1 MSTKKDKFSAQDI
14 RFMRLAIKLARAKKG
29 FTGDN
34 PSVGCVIVKKNQIIS
49 IGQTGLNG
57 RPHAET
63 NAINNS
69 FQNLSG
75 SKMYV
80 TLEPCTHYGQTPP
93 CTKSIIK
100 SGIDE
105 VIYSINDIDKKV
117 KGKSFKILNKKNI
130 KVKRG
135 LLKNEVKKLYKSYLV
150 NRLNKMPYITGKIA
164 VSKNNLIYSENQK
177 RITNKFS
184 EKLTHFLRY
193 KNDAILI
200 TGKTLNIDN
209 PRLTCRLKGYE
220 KFSPKKIILDRKLE
234 IASKSYIF
242 KNAKTEPTIIF
253 HNSKNKNKLKI
264 LKKQKIHLIRSDL
277 KGKNSFYLKDI
288 LKKIYYLGVRS
299 LLIEGGDKITNSFIK
314 NNLFNEF
321 YLFKSPNKLS
331 KKKKYSSFTSLKLL
345 NKKYDKTPKIR
356 FKLFNDIITIYEK

>member
-14 RFMRLAIKLARAKKG
+14 KFMRLAIKLAREKKG
-29 FTGDN
+29 LTGDN

-80 TLEPCTHYGQTPP
+80 TLEPCNHYGQTPP
-93 CTKSIIK
+93 CTNNIIK
-100 SGIDE
+100 SGIGE

-117 KGKSFKILNKKNI
+117 KGKSFKIFNKKNI
-130 KVKRG
+130 KVKKG
-135 LLKNEVKKLYKSYLV
+135 LLKDEVKKLYKSYLV

-164 VSKNNLIYSENQK
+164 VSKNNLIYSENKK

-193 KNDAILI
+193 KNDGILI

-220 KFSPKKIILDRKLE
+220 KFSPKKIILDRELN
-234 IASKSYIF
+234 IDPKSYIF

-264 LKKQKIHLIRSDL
+264 LKKQRFHLIRSNL
-277 KGKNSFYLKDI
+277 KRKNSFYLKNI
-288 LKKIYYLGVRS
+288 LKRLYHLGIRN

-331 KKKKYSSFTSLKLL
+331 KQKKYSSFTSLKLL
-345 NKKYDKTPKIR
+345 NRKYDRKSKIR
-356 FKLFNDIITIYEK
+356 FRLFNDIITIYEK